1 MGNHPCK
8 PFLRGRAING
18 RTVLAGRPVEA
29 CSEIEAVIAI
39 SAVRRGSTLKSQRSF
54 RFLALSPIHAVKS
67 KPKLRFMKKIPIQSV
82 AAFGQV
88 VRAVRK
94 AGGVRQDDVAGSVGV
109 SHVYL
114 RDLEHGKETAQM
126 GRALQVLAELGIHM
140 ELEIPDE
147 AFERLQSDAARLA
160 AKEATV
166 EQQPAQ
172 SQAPRRATT
181 KRKSQD
187 EGGNP

>member
-1 MGNHPCK
+1 MK
-8 PFLRGRAING
+8 R
-18 RTVLAGRPVEA
+18 
-29 CSEIEAVIAI
+29 I
-39 SAVRRGSTLKSQRSF
+39 S
-54 RFLALSPIHAVKS
+54 
-67 KPKLRFMKKIPIQSV
+67 IQSV

-114 RDLEHGKETAQM
+114 RDLEHGKETVQM
-126 GRALQVLAELGIHM
+126 GRALQVLAELGIRM

-160 AKEATV
+160 AKKTAF
-166 EQQPAQ
+166 EQQAQQ
-172 SQAPRRATT
+172 SQELMRAAI
-181 KRKSQD
+181 KRKGEE

>member
-1 MGNHPCK
+1 
-8 PFLRGRAING
+8 
-18 RTVLAGRPVEA
+18 
-29 CSEIEAVIAI
+29 
-39 SAVRRGSTLKSQRSF
+39 
-54 RFLALSPIHAVKS
+54 
-67 KPKLRFMKKIPIQSV
+67 MKKIPIQSV

-126 GRALQVLAELGIHM
+126 GRALQVLAELGIRM

-147 AFERLQSDAARLA
+147 AFKRLQSDAARLA
-160 AKEATV
+160 AKKAAV

-172 SQAPRRATT
+172 SQAQRRAAT
-181 KRKSQD
+181 KRKSQE

>member
-1 MGNHPCK
+1 
-8 PFLRGRAING
+8 
-18 RTVLAGRPVEA
+18 
-29 CSEIEAVIAI
+29 
-39 SAVRRGSTLKSQRSF
+39 
-54 RFLALSPIHAVKS
+54 
-67 KPKLRFMKKIPIQSV
+67 MKKVPIQSV

-114 RDLEHGKETAQM
+114 RDLEHGKETVQM
-126 GRALQVLAELGIHM
+126 GRAMQVLAELGIRM

-160 AKEATV
+160 AKQAAAA
-166 EQQPAQ
+166 QPPAQ
-172 SQAPRRATT
+172 SQGTRRAATQ
-181 KRKSQD
+181 RKSEKD
-187 EGGNP
+187 GEGGNP

>member
-1 MGNHPCK
+1 
-8 PFLRGRAING
+8 
-18 RTVLAGRPVEA
+18 
-29 CSEIEAVIAI
+29 
-39 SAVRRGSTLKSQRSF
+39 
-54 RFLALSPIHAVKS
+54 
-67 KPKLRFMKKIPIQSV
+67 MKKISIQSV

-114 RDLEHGKETAQM
+114 RDLEHGKETVQM
-126 GRALQVLAELGIHM
+126 GRALQVLAELGIRM

-160 AKEATV
+160 AKTTAF
-166 EQQPAQ
+166 EQQAQQ
-172 SQAPRRATT
+172 SQEVVRAVIKRR
-181 KRKSQD
+181 SE

>member
-1 MGNHPCK
+1 
-8 PFLRGRAING
+8 
-18 RTVLAGRPVEA
+18 
-29 CSEIEAVIAI
+29 
-39 SAVRRGSTLKSQRSF
+39 
-54 RFLALSPIHAVKS
+54 
-67 KPKLRFMKKIPIQSV
+67 MKKIPIQSV

-88 VRAVRK
+88 VRAVRE

-114 RDLEHGKETAQM
+114 HDLEHGKQTVQM
-126 GRALQVLAELGIHM
+126 GRALQVLAELGIRM

-147 AFERLQSDAARLA
+147 AFERLQSDTARLV
-160 AKEATV
+160 AK

-172 SQAPRRATT
+172 LPAPRQAAA
-181 KRKSQD
+181 KRNGQD

>member
-1 MGNHPCK
+1 MIFSFSC
-8 PFLRGRAING
+8 FQ
-18 RTVLAGRPVEA
+18 
-29 CSEIEAVIAI
+29 SI
-39 SAVRRGSTLKSQRSF
+39 SS
-54 RFLALSPIHAVKS
+54 IKS

-82 AAFGQV
+82 SAFGQV

-114 RDLEHGKETAQM
+114 RDLEHGKETVQM
-126 GRALQVLAELGIHM
+126 GRALQVLAELGIRM

-160 AKEATV
+160 AKKAAF
-166 EQQPAQ
+166 EQQAQQ
-172 SQAPRRATT
+172 SQGVMRAAA
-181 KRKSQD
+181 KRKSEED
-187 EGGNP
+187 GNP

>member
-1 MGNHPCK
+1 MK
-8 PFLRGRAING
+8 R
-18 RTVLAGRPVEA
+18 
-29 CSEIEAVIAI
+29 I
-39 SAVRRGSTLKSQRSF
+39 S
-54 RFLALSPIHAVKS
+54 
-67 KPKLRFMKKIPIQSV
+67 IQSV

-114 RDLEHGKETAQM
+114 RDLEHGKETVQM
-126 GRALQVLAELGIHM
+126 GRALQVLAELGIRM

-160 AKEATV
+160 AKKTAF
-166 EQQPAQ
+166 EQQAQQ
-172 SQAPRRATT
+172 SQELMRAAI
-181 KRKSQD
+181 KRKSEE

>member
-1 MGNHPCK
+1 
-8 PFLRGRAING
+8 
-18 RTVLAGRPVEA
+18 
-29 CSEIEAVIAI
+29 
-39 SAVRRGSTLKSQRSF
+39 
-54 RFLALSPIHAVKS
+54 
-67 KPKLRFMKKIPIQSV
+67 MKKIPIQSV

-126 GRALQVLAELGIHM
+126 GRALQVLAELGIRM

-160 AKEATV
+160 AKKTAF
-166 EQQPAQ
+166 EQQAQQ
-172 SQAPRRATT
+172 SQELMRAAI
-181 KRKSQD
+181 KRKSEE

>member
-1 MGNHPCK
+1 
-8 PFLRGRAING
+8 
-18 RTVLAGRPVEA
+18 
-29 CSEIEAVIAI
+29 
-39 SAVRRGSTLKSQRSF
+39 
-54 RFLALSPIHAVKS
+54 
-67 KPKLRFMKKIPIQSV
+67 MKRIPIQSV
-82 AAFGQV
+82 AAFGHV

-126 GRALQVLAELGIHM
+126 GRALQVLAELGIRM
-140 ELEIPDE
+140 ELVIPDE

>member
-1 MGNHPCK
+1 
-8 PFLRGRAING
+8 
-18 RTVLAGRPVEA
+18 
-29 CSEIEAVIAI
+29 
-39 SAVRRGSTLKSQRSF
+39 
-54 RFLALSPIHAVKS
+54 
-67 KPKLRFMKKIPIQSV
+67 MKKIPIQSV

-114 RDLEHGKETAQM
+114 RDLEHGKETVQM
-126 GRALQVLAELGIHM
+126 GRALQVLAELGIRM

-160 AKEATV
+160 AKKAAF
-166 EQQPAQ
+166 EQQAQQ
-172 SQAPRRATT
+172 SQGVMRAAA
-181 KRKSQD
+181 KRKGEED
-187 EGGNP
+187 GNP

>member
-1 MGNHPCK
+1 
-8 PFLRGRAING
+8 
-18 RTVLAGRPVEA
+18 
-29 CSEIEAVIAI
+29 
-39 SAVRRGSTLKSQRSF
+39 
-54 RFLALSPIHAVKS
+54 
-67 KPKLRFMKKIPIQSV
+67 MKKIPIQSV

-114 RDLEHGKETAQM
+114 RDLEHGKETVQM
-126 GRALQVLAELGIHM
+126 GRALQVLAELGIRM

-160 AKEATV
+160 AKKTAF
-166 EQQPAQ
+166 EQQAQQ
-172 SQAPRRATT
+172 SQELMRAAI
-181 KRKSQD
+181 KRKSEE

>member
-1 MGNHPCK
+1 
-8 PFLRGRAING
+8 
-18 RTVLAGRPVEA
+18 
-29 CSEIEAVIAI
+29 
-39 SAVRRGSTLKSQRSF
+39 
-54 RFLALSPIHAVKS
+54 
-67 KPKLRFMKKIPIQSV
+67 MKKIPIQSV
-82 AAFGQV
+82 AVFGQV

-94 AGGVRQDDVAGSVGV
+94 VGGVRQDDVAGSVGV

-126 GRALQVLAELGIHM
+126 GRALQVLAELGIRM

-160 AKEATV
+160 AKKTAL
-166 EQQPAQ
+166 EQQARQ
-172 SQAPRRATT
+172 SQEVMRAAAT
-181 KRKSQD
+181 RKSQE

>member
-1 MGNHPCK
+1 
-8 PFLRGRAING
+8 
-18 RTVLAGRPVEA
+18 
-29 CSEIEAVIAI
+29 
-39 SAVRRGSTLKSQRSF
+39 
-54 RFLALSPIHAVKS
+54 
-67 KPKLRFMKKIPIQSV
+67 MKRIPIQSV

-126 GRALQVLAELGIHM
+126 GRALQVLAELGIRM

-147 AFERLQSDAARLA
+147 AFERLQSDAVRLA
-160 AKEATV
+160 AKKTAF
-166 EQQPAQ
+166 EQQAQQ
-172 SQAPRRATT
+172 SQELMRAAIT
-181 KRKSQD
+181 RKSEEED
-187 EGGNP
+187 GNP

>member
-1 MGNHPCK
+1 
-8 PFLRGRAING
+8 
-18 RTVLAGRPVEA
+18 
-29 CSEIEAVIAI
+29 
-39 SAVRRGSTLKSQRSF
+39 
-54 RFLALSPIHAVKS
+54 
-67 KPKLRFMKKIPIQSV
+67 MKKIPIQSV

-126 GRALQVLAELGIHM
+126 GRALQVLAELGIRM

-147 AFERLQSDAARLA
+147 AFKRLQSDAARLA
-160 AKEATV
+160 AKKAAV
-166 EQQPAQ
+166 EQQPPQPQAQ
-172 SQAPRRATT
+172 RRAAT
-181 KRKSQD
+181 KRKSKE

>member
-1 MGNHPCK
+1 
-8 PFLRGRAING
+8 
-18 RTVLAGRPVEA
+18 
-29 CSEIEAVIAI
+29 
-39 SAVRRGSTLKSQRSF
+39 
-54 RFLALSPIHAVKS
+54 
-67 KPKLRFMKKIPIQSV
+67 MKKIPIQSV

-126 GRALQVLAELGIHM
+126 GRALQVLAELGIRM

-147 AFERLQSDAARLA
+147 AFERLHSDAARLA

-166 EQQPAQ
+166 KQQPAQ

>member
-1 MGNHPCK
+1 
-8 PFLRGRAING
+8 
-18 RTVLAGRPVEA
+18 
-29 CSEIEAVIAI
+29 
-39 SAVRRGSTLKSQRSF
+39 
-54 RFLALSPIHAVKS
+54 
-67 KPKLRFMKKIPIQSV
+67 MKKIPIQSV

-126 GRALQVLAELGIHM
+126 GRALQVLAELGIRM

-160 AKEATV
+160 AKETPV

>member
-1 MGNHPCK
+1 
-8 PFLRGRAING
+8 
-18 RTVLAGRPVEA
+18 
-29 CSEIEAVIAI
+29 
-39 SAVRRGSTLKSQRSF
+39 
-54 RFLALSPIHAVKS
+54 
-67 KPKLRFMKKIPIQSV
+67 MKKISIQSV

-114 RDLEHGKETAQM
+114 RDLEHGKETVQM
-126 GRALQVLAELGIHM
+126 GRALQVLAELGIRM

-160 AKEATV
+160 AKKAAL
-166 EQQPAQ
+166 EQQPPQ
-172 SQAPRRATT
+172 SQAPKRAASKRR
-181 KRKSQD
+181 SEE

>member
-1 MGNHPCK
+1 
-8 PFLRGRAING
+8 
-18 RTVLAGRPVEA
+18 
-29 CSEIEAVIAI
+29 
-39 SAVRRGSTLKSQRSF
+39 
-54 RFLALSPIHAVKS
+54 
-67 KPKLRFMKKIPIQSV
+67 MKKIPIQSV

-126 GRALQVLAELGIHM
+126 GRALQVLAELGIRM

-147 AFERLQSDAARLA
+147 AYERLQSDAARLI
-160 AKEATV
+160 AKKV
-166 EQQPAQ
+166 VVDPQPAQ
-172 SQAPRRATT
+172 SPAPRRAAAT
-181 KRKSQD
+181 RKSHD
-187 EGGNP
+187 EGGTP

>member
-1 MGNHPCK
+1 
-8 PFLRGRAING
+8 
-18 RTVLAGRPVEA
+18 
-29 CSEIEAVIAI
+29 
-39 SAVRRGSTLKSQRSF
+39 
-54 RFLALSPIHAVKS
+54 
-67 KPKLRFMKKIPIQSV
+67 MKKIPIQSV

-114 RDLEHGKETAQM
+114 RDLEHGKETVQM
-126 GRALQVLAELGIHM
+126 GRALQVLAELGIRM

-160 AKEATV
+160 AKKTAF
-166 EQQPAQ
+166 EQQAQ
-172 SQAPRRATT
+172 QSLELMRAAI
-181 KRKSQD
+181 KRKSEE